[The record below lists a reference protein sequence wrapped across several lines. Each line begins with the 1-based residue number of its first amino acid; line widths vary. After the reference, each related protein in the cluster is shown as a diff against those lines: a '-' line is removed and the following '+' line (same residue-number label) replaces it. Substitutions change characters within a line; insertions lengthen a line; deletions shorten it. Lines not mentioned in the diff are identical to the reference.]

1 MVYIYKIFEEENKKM
16 QKLRRQLDRNLEKMD
31 GIRLNVDDGQSFF
44 EAQNKNFEDDLI
56 SQGRD
61 NSINLKTKSAS
72 HSLQEI
78 NYIDF
83 PPKLSA
89 SHLPIVDEV
98 ENHKEISPYV
108 KNHKKNYAQV
118 TDFQAEAISKNE
130 KNEDLKAQ
138 AKGLSTFQLEFS
150 KNKESSDLEP
160 IHEDE
165 YGDEI
170 ENLPSK
176 KLGKGFNVSKDEKVK
191 IAEFSDNVK
200 LMQNKLSQ
208 SLSRIRMDFNE
219 DEKKNE
225 TLYESFENSGL
236 KPENQNRNSKIMD
249 DILSDDSDDFESEND
264 LLTDREVNQKS
275 SVKHLIYLILN
286 YKGNSI
292 QV

>member
-1 MVYIYKIFEEENKKM
+1 MVYMYKILEEENKKM

-31 GIRLNVDDGQSFF
+31 GIRLNVDNGQSFC

-61 NSINLKTKSAS
+61 NSINLKTKSVS

-89 SHLPIVDEV
+89 SHLSIVDEA

-108 KNHKKNYAQV
+108 KNHDSNYERNV
-118 TDFQAEAISKNE
+118 DFPKEAISINE
-130 KNEDLKAQ
+130 KKEGLNIQTKT
-138 AKGLSTFQLEFS
+138 KGFSSYHVEIS
-150 KNKESSDLEP
+150 KNKDTLDLEP

-165 YGDEI
+165 YGDEL

-176 KLGKGFNVSKDEKVK
+176 KLGKELNISKEERGKNS
-191 IAEFSDNVK
+191 EFSNNVK

-219 DEKKNE
+219 DDKKNE
-225 TLYESFENSGL
+225 TLYESFENSCL
-236 KPENQNRNSKIMD
+236 KQENQNRNSKIMD
-249 DILSDDSDDFESEND
+249 DVLSDDSDDFESED
-264 LLTDREVNQKS
+264 DFFIDREVKIKIA
-275 SVKHLIYLILN
+275 KHKLIVILN
-286 YKGNSI
+286 
-292 QV
+292 

>member
-1 MVYIYKIFEEENKKM
+1 MVYMYKILEEENKKM

-61 NSINLKTKSAS
+61 NSINLKSKSVP

-108 KNHKKNYAQV
+108 KNHYSNYEKNI
-118 TDFQAEAISKNE
+118 DFTAEAISKNE
-130 KNEDLKAQ
+130 EKEGVKTQ
-138 AKGLSTFQLEFS
+138 TQVFS
-150 KNKESSDLEP
+150 SFHMEHSKKKDSSDLEP
-160 IHEDE
+160 IYEDK
-165 YGDEI
+165 YADD
-170 ENLPSK
+170 LPKKYEKEMNISK
-176 KLGKGFNVSKDEKVK
+176 EERKQNFEFSNNVK
-191 IAEFSDNVK
+191 I
-200 LMQNKLSQ
+200 MQNKLSQ

-219 DEKKNE
+219 DDKKNE
-225 TLYESFENSGL
+225 TLYESFENSGW
-236 KPENQNRNSKIMD
+236 KPENQNQNSKIMD
-249 DILSDDSDDFESEND
+249 DIISDDSDEFESKAND
-264 LLTDREVNQKS
+264 LLIDRQVNK
-275 SVKHLIYLILN
+275 
-286 YKGNSI
+286 
-292 QV
+292 